1 MPAVAKVDFIGAV
14 TAQAIFILCI
24 AVFVVRMVGRP
35 TAEYWLGVLLLLTA
49 FPLVYLAYSA
59 PGFDRPALYYIQ
71 IGLML
76 TYLLAELLLD
86 YVFQVEFRQ
95 VRWVVI
101 AYVMLLFA
109 GTGGMIGVA
118 ALAGRS
124 WSVSSV
130 VLFLIMAVLAFVQRA
145 RTGM

>member
-1 MPAVAKVDFIGAV
+1 MEKADLIGAL
-14 TAQAIFILCI
+14 TAQMIFILCI
-24 AVFVVRMVGRP
+24 AVFVVRLLGRP
-35 TAEYWLGVLLLLTA
+35 TAEHWLGIILLLTA
-49 FPLVYLAYSA
+49 VPLGYLAYSA
-59 PGFDRPALYYIQ
+59 PGFDRPTLYYIQ

-86 YVFQVEFRQ
+86 YVFKVEFRQ
-95 VRWVVI
+95 VRWMVI
-101 AYVMLLFA
+101 SYITLFFA